1 MNSYEAKL
9 EAKRERYEKKA
20 EQLREE
26 AERLHEHAHQ
36 MADVIPFGQPILV
49 GHHSEGRDRRY
60 RERIH
65 NTFGKAFAR
74 WTRLATT
81 SGKPPPWALAAFLA
95 MTRRRRQ
102 AQRKT
107 GIVEAQP

>member
-1 MNSYEAKL
+1 MKPSWKRSASVTRRRPNSS
-9 EAKRERYEKKA
+9 
-20 EQLREE
+20 REE

-65 NTFGKAFAR
+65 NTFGKAFATMDKAGHYER
-74 WTRLATT
+74 
-81 SGKPPPWALAAFLA
+81 KAASVGTGGISSDDPDAVDKLKA
-95 MTRRRRQ
+95 
-102 AQRKT
+102 KT

>member
-49 GHHSEGRDRRY
+49 KAPSPRVDRRY

-65 NTFGKAFAR
+65 NTFGKAFATMDR
-74 WTRLATT
+74 RTIT
-81 SGKPPPWALAAFLA
+81 SGKPPPWALAAFQV
-95 MTRRRRQ
+95 MTPTPWTSSKENWNR
-102 AQRKT
+102 
-107 GIVEAQP
+107 